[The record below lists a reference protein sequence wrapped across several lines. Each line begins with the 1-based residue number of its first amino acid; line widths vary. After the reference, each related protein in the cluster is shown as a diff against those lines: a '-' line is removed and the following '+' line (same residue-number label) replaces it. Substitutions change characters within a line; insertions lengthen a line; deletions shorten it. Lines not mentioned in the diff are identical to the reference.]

1 MSLNIDFYK
10 IDSVFNEVIKTHC
23 FNHFLLR
30 TDTMSYH
37 KHIGNLGYV
46 YSPIDI

>member
-1 MSLNIDFYK
+1 
-10 IDSVFNEVIKTHC
+10 
-23 FNHFLLR
+23 LLR